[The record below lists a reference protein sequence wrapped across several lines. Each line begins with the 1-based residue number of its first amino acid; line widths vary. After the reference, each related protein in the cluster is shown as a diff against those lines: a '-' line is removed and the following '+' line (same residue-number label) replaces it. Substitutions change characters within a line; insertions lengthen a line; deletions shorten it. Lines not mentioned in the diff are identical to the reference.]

1 MSIKI
6 SDEFY
11 AQILRIKSELILVVE
26 QKVKNSII

>member
-6 SDEFY
+6 NDEFY